1 MNRSTQRGI
10 VVAAGVALAVAAF
23 LLLPNMRHDLQ
34 GIVRSSKLGSAQEVA
49 VAPWVYGSASAR
61 FTIIEYADL
70 ECPYCK
76 DYFPRLKAWI
86 DMHPD
91 ANLQWHHLP
100 LSMHEPMAGYEARWA
115 ECAGIEG
122 GNDAFWRA
130 IELIYKGTRSNGAGS
145 ANAPRLPGLNDQQI
159 ALDECASQNAS
170 VLQKVRAQTDQA
182 SLDGITATPTLIV
195 KDKVTGRSI
204 KLQGAP
210 DGDVLLSAID
220 WLSRAG
226 SAPGSK

>member
-23 LLLPNMRHDLQ
+23 LLLPNMRHDVQ
-34 GIVRSSKLGSAQEVA
+34 GIVRSSKLRSAQEVA

-100 LSMHEPMAGYEARWA
+100 LSIHEPMAGYEARWA

-130 IELIYKGTRSNGAGS
+130 IELIYQGTRSNGAGS
-145 ANAPRLPGLNDQQI
+145 ANAPRLPGLGDRQI
-159 ALDECASQNAS
+159 ALDECASHNAL
-170 VLQKVRAQTDQA
+170 VLQKVRAHTDQA
-182 SLDGITATPTLIV
+182 RLDGVTVTPTLIV
-195 KDKVTGRSI
+195 KDNLSARTLRLIGT
-204 KLQGAP
+204 P
-210 DGDVLLSAID
+210 DEDSLLSAID
-220 WLSRAG
+220 WISNEAKKDI
-226 SAPGSK
+226 PN

>member
-1 MNRSTQRGI
+1 MNRRIIYLSLLGA
-10 VVAAGVALAVAAF
+10 VVALAVGSYFLAPAIRQHMHDIASSAAS
-23 LLLPNMRHDLQ
+23 Q
-34 GIVRSSKLGSAQEVA
+34 SEQEKPDT
-49 VAPWVYGSASAR
+49 PWVYGRESAR
-61 FTIIEYADL
+61 FTIVEYADL

-86 DMHPD
+86 DTHPD

-100 LSMHEPMAGYEARWA
+100 LPMHEPMASYEARWA

-122 GNDAFWRA
+122 GNNAFWRA
-130 IELIYKGTRSNGAGS
+130 VGLIYSSTRSNGSGP
-145 ANAPRLPGLNDQQI
+145 ANAPQLDELGDRQAAI
-159 ALDECASQNAS
+159 DECASNHAS
-170 VLQKVRAQTDQA
+170 VLQKVRAQTYQA

-195 KDKVTGRSI
+195 KDKATGRSI

-220 WLSRAG
+220 WLSNPAQG
-226 SAPGSK
+226 SGSK

>member
-1 MNRSTQRGI
+1 MNRSTYCGI
-10 VVAAGVALAVAAF
+10 IVAAGVALTVAAF
-23 LLLPNMRHDLQ
+23 LLLTNMRHDVQ
-34 GIVRSSKLGSAQEVA
+34 NITLGSAHEVA
-49 VAPWVYGSASAR
+49 VTPWVYGRASAR
-61 FTIIEYADL
+61 FTIIEYGDL

-86 DMHPD
+86 DTHPD
-91 ANLQWHHLP
+91 TNLQWHHLP

-130 IELIYKGTRSNGAGS
+130 IELIYRGTRSNGAGS
-145 ANAPRLPGLNDQQI
+145 ANAPRLPGLSERQT
-159 ALDECASQNAS
+159 ALDECASNNAS

-182 SLDGITATPTLIV
+182 SLDDVTATPTLIV
-195 KDKVTGRSI
+195 KDKVTARSI

-220 WLSRAG
+220 RLLSVEVNDAG
-226 SAPGSK
+226 R

>member
-1 MNRSTQRGI
+1 MNRSTYCGI
-10 VVAAGVALAVAAF
+10 IVAAGVALTVAAF
-23 LLLPNMRHDLQ
+23 LLLPNMRHDVQ
-34 GIVRSSKLGSAQEVA
+34 NITLGSAHEVA
-49 VAPWVYGSASAR
+49 VTPWVYGRASAR
-61 FTIIEYADL
+61 FTYIEYGDL

-86 DMHPD
+86 DKHPD

-100 LSMHEPMAGYEARWA
+100 LSMHEPMASYEARWA

-130 IELIYKGTRSNGAGS
+130 IELIYRGTRSNGAGLV
-145 ANAPRLPGLNDQQI
+145 NAPRLPGLSERQTS
-159 ALDECASQNAS
+159 LDECASNNAS

-210 DGDVLLSAID
+210 DGDILLSAID
-220 WLSRAG
+220 WLSGTESAG
-226 SAPGSK
+226 GSK